1 MKKVFFILVL
11 MIISS
16 MLIFN
21 GCSKEEEE
29 IVPQKTNSGNIALQT
44 KADPEDFIGRTYN
57 DWDDPVIPVCKR
69 PALSCASEDVVV
81 TPGLAR
87 VYKKL
92 KKFIDKGT
100 EHKFFSCNGNGASK
114 LWPELYDESLSDY
127 LDKLTDEDNKL
138 IITLNKKN
146 QLEFFHCVPDDL
158 APSKFNAGE
167 QYITLVLDLSEM

>member
-1 MKKVFFILVL
+1 MKKVFFILIL
-11 MIISS
+11 MIVSS

-29 IVPQKTNSGNIALQT
+29 IVSQTTNSGNIALQT

-81 TPGLAR
+81 TPGLR
-87 VYKKL
+87 GVYNDL
-92 KKFIDKGT
+92 KSSIVNRT
-100 EHKFFSCNGNGASK
+100 EHDFFSNNGASE

-127 LDKLTDEDNKL
+127 LDRLTDEDNKL
-138 IITLNKKN
+138 IITLNKKEK
-146 QLEFFHCVPDDL
+146 LEFFHCVPNDL
-158 APSKFNAGE
+158 DPRRFEAGE
-167 QYITLVLDLSEM
+167 QYITLVLDLSEI